1 MKTVFVSSIVVLACA
16 ASSVCCHAQGYVSYD
31 YISASTLKD
40 KSGNEWGSGS
50 MQIMSGSY
58 NIPISVKHNDK
69 GEVQA
74 WSVSLYGAYGIL
86 DNQGQARELNPD
98 RLFNGSL
105 NVSHIRP
112 ISKKWS
118 IIASIGGGIYAPT
131 HEIAFRSILVNGGII
146 FVHKLN
152 KNLDLGIG
160 AGLTNSYGIP
170 MVLPMLYLKWMKT
183 GRYEFTIN
191 MSNGLKVAA
200 STWLSKKIK
209 IELAAIEMDGMSAV
223 TKVEG
228 KSKIYSTVMIKSS
241 ISPSYQITPKASIYA
256 GIGGNWARGVSI
268 SDRSIKG
275 FANNFKEN
283 NGNREFGVSLRVT
296 TGIRYRF

>member
-1 MKTVFVSSIVVLACA
+1 
-16 ASSVCCHAQGYVSYD
+16 
-31 YISASTLKD
+31 
-40 KSGNEWGSGS
+40 
-50 MQIMSGSY
+50 MSGSY
-58 NIPISVKHNDK
+58 NIPVSAKFNDR
-69 GEVQA
+69 GEVQV

-131 HEIAFRSILVNGGII
+131 HEVSVHSILVNGGII

-152 KNLDLGIG
+152 KNLDLGVG
-160 AGLTNSYGIP
+160 AGLTNSYGVP

-183 GRYEFTIN
+183 GRYEFTID

-200 STWLSKKIK
+200 STWLSKRIK
-209 IELAAIEMDGMSAV
+209 VELAAIEMDGMSAV

-228 KSKIYSTVMIKSS
+228 KSKIYSTTMIKSS
-241 ISPSYQITPKASIYA
+241 VSPSYQITPKANIYA